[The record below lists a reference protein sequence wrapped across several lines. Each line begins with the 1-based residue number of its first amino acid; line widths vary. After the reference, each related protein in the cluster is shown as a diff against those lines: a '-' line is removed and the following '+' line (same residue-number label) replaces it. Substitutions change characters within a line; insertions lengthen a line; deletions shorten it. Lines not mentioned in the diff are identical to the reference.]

1 MTITKSTIYR
11 FSTLATAKSFA
22 ANATYPLVVVLGD
35 SDEVLPYMVVTPADA
50 SRLQRAGY
58 SLA

>member
-1 MTITKSTIYR
+1 MTITKSTTYR

-22 ANATYPLVVVLGD
+22 TNATYQLVVVLGD
-35 SDEVLPYMVVTPADA
+35 SEESAPFMVVTPADA